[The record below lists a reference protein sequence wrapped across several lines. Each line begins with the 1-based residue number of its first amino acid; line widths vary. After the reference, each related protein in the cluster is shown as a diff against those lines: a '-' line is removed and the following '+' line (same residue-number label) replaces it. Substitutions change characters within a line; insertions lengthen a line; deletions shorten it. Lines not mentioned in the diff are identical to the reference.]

1 MLPVSR
7 LVNVAIN
14 LSPIAA
20 ARRSFGV
27 LNVAGDSNV
36 ISGLERFRTY
46 STYEAVAADLGTN
59 APESKAAQLY
69 FGQTPKPAL
78 IMISRWLRTATSGF
92 NEGGAL
98 SLTEQNIAN
107 FTGIDDGGLVIH
119 IDGVTKT
126 LTGLDFTG
134 ASNLNGVATIITT
147 ALSTSGVCTW
157 DGTHFIVTSASTGNT
172 SLVTAATAGSGT
184 DISALLKLTTALLT
198 VLVPGY
204 AAETPDAYAVT
215 MANKSSLWYGLQ
227 FAASVQPTDDQ
238 DIAVAGVIEAL
249 DLKRIFGVTVT
260 SAAVLDGTVS
270 SDLASRLKAGGY
282 LQSFC
287 QYSSTNIYAIASFFG
302 RAFSVNFAANRSVI
316 NLMYKQEPLVV
327 AEDLTDT
334 QADVLESKRCNVFT
348 DYVNDT
354 MIIQYGVVSGP
365 AWFDEIHGLDWFQ
378 DAVQNACFNLLYTS
392 QTKIPQTD
400 SGVNQLVNAIS
411 GACNDAVNN
420 GLVAPGVWNADG
432 FGSLVSGQYLKNGYY
447 IYAQPVA
454 LQSQADREARI
465 APPIQVA
472 IKLAGAIDTVDV
484 IVSVNR

>member
-36 ISGLERFRTY
+36 INGLERYRTY
-46 STYEAVAADLGTN
+46 GTYEAVTADFGTD

-78 IMISRWLRTATSGF
+78 LMISRWLRTATAGF
-92 NEGGAL
+92 NRGGAL
-98 SLTEQNIAN
+98 SLTEQNISN

-147 ALSTSGVCTW
+147 ALSTSGVCSW
-157 DGTHFIVTSASTGNT
+157 NGTQFQVTSASTGNT

-184 DISALLKLTTALLT
+184 DISALLKLTAGTLS
-198 VLVPGY
+198 VIVPGY
-204 AAETPDAYAVT
+204 ASESPDAYVAA

-227 FAASVQPTDDQ
+227 FASSVQPTDDQ
-238 DIAVAGVIEAL
+238 NITVAGVIEAL
-249 DLKRIFGVTVT
+249 DLKRIFGVTIIN
-260 SAAVLDGTVS
+260 ANVLDNAVT
-270 SDLASRLKAGGY
+270 SDLASRLKAGGF

-287 QYSSTNIYAIASFFG
+287 QYSSTNVYAIASFFG

-327 AEDLTDT
+327 AEDLTDS
-334 QADVLESKRCNVFT
+334 QADVLQSKRCNVFT

-392 QTKIPQTD
+392 PTKIPQTD
-400 SGVNQLVNAIS
+400 AGVNQLVNAVS

-420 GLVAPGVWNADG
+420 GLVAPGIWNSEG
-432 FGSLVSGQYLKNGYY
+432 FGNLQSGQYLKNGYY

-454 LQSQADREARI
+454 LQSQGDREARV

-472 IKLAGAIDTVDV
+472 IKLAGAIDTVEV